1 MYMNLAWEEAEVS
14 FFVWD
19 TNSSSIATL
28 AQISQM
34 VQSSPAANSLEGG
47 TTFVPRYATIFS
59 WRIRQ
64 SGIEVRCVMCVQVGM
79 CIGMLAFVY
88 RCLLQRAC
96 VFIRVS
102 NEQLRKFKCVIHIRV
117 HQVICMHLHLYVNVL
132 ILLEIMVET
141 TYVYRDYFCDIM
153 QSHQCVICK
162 GMLLLLCLR
171 VKHISFHSRM

>member
-1 MYMNLAWEEAEVS
+1 MNLAWEEAEVS
-14 FFVWD
+14 FFVWE

-102 NEQLRKFKCVIHIRV
+102 NEQLRKQVCYTYQGTSSYLHAFASVCKCINFIRNHGRNYIHV
-117 HQVICMHLHLYVNVL
+117 
-132 ILLEIMVET
+132 
-141 TYVYRDYFCDIM
+141 
-153 QSHQCVICK
+153 
-162 GMLLLLCLR
+162 
-171 VKHISFHSRM
+171 